1 MFVCFAFAFA
11 NSLYGCHKEINGEEG
26 GGGGDGG
33 SVIQDL
39 LFNIIQEFLYIN
51 GSCLEIVNSL

>member
-26 GGGGDGG
+26 GGGGTGG
-33 SVIQDL
+33 V
-39 LFNIIQEFLYIN
+39 LFKICYSILFKSSYI
-51 GSCLEIVNSL
+51 LTAHV